1 MEQSPSSVQQE
12 FNLGQWALKAQVA
25 RGNTNS
31 RRFSTSYIERQREE
45 ARSFRSN
52 RTISSTASSPGYT
65 LREEIDPSTYSFT
78 TALQGDLSTQ
88 KYELIVLSSLSVYVI
103 NVCVFGGLCT
113 SALQARYGY
122 NSWDCLSPD
131 GFALNSKWNE
141 AEKYICN
148 PHSGEVPLE
157 CLSAKTLSARSFR
170 NYTSRTFMSAPLVYS
185 FQSKQIHTRSCVPSV
200 LHFPIQEA
208 KDVEMVTKDVET
220 ITMDVGIQSTLPEL
234 QSNSS
239 SFVSS
244 QKIIKSLLKQCEEE
258 GRDSPN
264 FTEKM
269 KREKKVVEN
278 KGRSDGKRKEK
289 EGKEKEKGR
298 WRRSTQGGCLSWMTN
313 KNKPRKKNMCLPLPH
328 LINGC

>member
-200 LHFPIQEA
+200 LHFPIQGPKNTCCISSITYVLCSSSVILEFNFEVIYQISEA

-269 KREKKVVEN
+269 KREKKV
-278 KGRSDGKRKEK
+278 
-289 EGKEKEKGR
+289 
-298 WRRSTQGGCLSWMTN
+298 
-313 KNKPRKKNMCLPLPH
+313 PA
-328 LINGC
+328 

>member
-78 TALQGDLSTQ
+78 TALQ
-88 KYELIVLSSLSVYVI
+88 
-103 NVCVFGGLCT
+103 
-113 SALQARYGY
+113 ALQARYGY

-200 LHFPIQEA
+200 LHFPIQGPKNTCCISSITYVLCSSSVILEFNFEVIYQISEA

-269 KREKKVVEN
+269 KREKKV
-278 KGRSDGKRKEK
+278 
-289 EGKEKEKGR
+289 
-298 WRRSTQGGCLSWMTN
+298 
-313 KNKPRKKNMCLPLPH
+313 PA
-328 LINGC
+328 